1 MFRFIADI
9 NNEQQEIYAFNIHA
23 KAFGDQGSYDQRVAA
38 SGELKEYLDRNRA
51 SDNVIMIG
59 DYNDEI
65 VNSTFNDNV
74 SPYKNFD
81 DDPEYTIVT
90 KKLEENG
97 FGSQSSGSFI
107 DHITFTS
114 ELSDDYFEG
123 TERVENPFYV
133 GSYLSTTSDHFPVW
147 TRFKFGILTSND
159 DEVLA
164 TPTSIA
170 LNQNYPNPFNPSTTI
185 SYTLDSS
192 TNVSLSVYDITGRK
206 VATLVNGRQTAG
218 AQEVRFD
225 ASSLASGVYI
235 YRLET
240 ATGASLTKKMVLIK

>member
-1 MFRFIADI
+1 MQDH
-9 NNEQQEIYAFNIHA
+9 Y
-23 KAFGDQGSYDQRVAA
+23 
-38 SGELKEYLDRNRA
+38 
-51 SDNVIMIG
+51 
-59 DYNDEI
+59 
-65 VNSTFNDNV
+65 
-74 SPYKNFD
+74 D

-133 GSYLSTTSDHFPVW
+133 GSYLSTTSDHFPIW
-147 TRFKFGILTSND
+147 MRFKFGVLTSND
-159 DEVLA
+159 DEIIE
-164 TPTSIA
+164 TPTTVS

-192 TNVSLSVYDITGRK
+192 TNVRLNVYDITGRK
-206 VATLVNGRQTAG
+206 VATLVNGRQAAG

-235 YRLET
+235 YRLQT
-240 ATGASLTKKMVLIK
+240 ATGANLTKKMVLIK